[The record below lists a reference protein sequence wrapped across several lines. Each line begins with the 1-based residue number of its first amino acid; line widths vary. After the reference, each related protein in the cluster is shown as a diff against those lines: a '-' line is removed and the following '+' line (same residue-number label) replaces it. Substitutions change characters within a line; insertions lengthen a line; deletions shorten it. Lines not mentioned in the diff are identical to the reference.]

1 MDQRVVKKV
10 DALSHQTVVLEAR
23 WNNLSTKELA
33 ERIIGQLEQIYAPS
47 KVTNDIVLLN
57 EHAQAT
63 KTKLADYDTCINSI
77 TQLLAE
83 VKTVVWECKMAGQA
97 RRSEDAEEQCLSRR
111 PSAGRRREHQDAN
124 HFCSDAQSLGNS
136 PLLALASR
144 KFRFGFSTSSGYNTS
159 S

>member
-10 DALSHQTVVLEAR
+10 DALSHQMVVLEAR

-47 KVTNDIVLLN
+47 KVTNDIMLLN

-77 TQLLAE
+77 KQELAE
-83 VKTVVWECKMAGQA
+83 VKTVVWECKMAGQV
-97 RRSEDAEEQCLSRR
+97 RRSKDAEEQCI
-111 PSAGRRREHQDAN
+111 DV
-124 HFCSDAQSLGNS
+124 QSQIL
-136 PLLALASR
+136 
-144 KFRFGFSTSSGYNTS
+144 
-159 S
+159 